1 MSSFTDHNLRFDLT
15 NELHARPFPTFGA
28 PGSVAFLALKVE
40 KNAAA
45 RDKTKDTDLLIKLL
59 DRFGAPH
66 PQHGA
71 THYSGSLGRNSLKW
85 EQHTEFVTYTIYSP
99 ACSERAFDP
108 SVFDVFPGD

>member
-1 MSSFTDHNLRFDLT
+1 MSNFTDHKLRFDLT
-15 NELHARPFPTFGA
+15 NELHARPFPHLRSRIC
-28 PGSVAFLALKVE
+28 SVLALWYG

-71 THYSGSLGRNSLKW
+71 THYSRKLRRNSLKW

-99 ACSERAFDP
+99 ACSMNAP
-108 SVFDVFPGD
+108 

>member
-1 MSSFTDHNLRFDLT
+1 MSSFTDHKLRFDLT

-71 THYSGSLGRNSLKW
+71 THYSCLL
-85 EQHTEFVTYTIYSP
+85 YTSP
-99 ACSERAFDP
+99 SPRDGLLSRMP
-108 SVFDVFPGD
+108 SSA